1 MDGRRIKILL
11 PVAALLVLWG
21 CFADPVE
28 TSREVQMGPEAG
40 TVSLPSR
47 ATSVKLPSGVS
58 WLVLRESSVIVLENR
73 TYDPRSA
80 TVRYLERGQECTL
93 TIHQACRDAILLS
106 SGTISTLAEGEI
118 FSFPV
123 SANVQVSVSSDSD
136 WLLCTAVKGLEQNP
150 FTLTVMANLSE
161 SARTG
166 TLTFKGGDVTQTVQV
181 SQPALSNVQVT
192 RYSTPGV
199 YLGSSGKRV
208 YEKGK
213 DQYAMLEDGFVLLNR
228 KGKEQIEVSGYE
240 NGWPVGYPV
249 KLQVRWKKQNREVL
263 SQEYNMCVLK
273 DEGNQVWIGNG
284 NGQGVILRK

>member
-1 MDGRRIKILL
+1 
-11 PVAALLVLWG
+11 
-21 CFADPVE
+21 
-28 TSREVQMGPEAG
+28 MGPEAG

-93 TIHQACRDAILLS
+93 TIHQACRDVILLS

-123 SANVQVSVSSDSD
+123 SANVDVNVSSDAS

-150 FTLTVMANLSE
+150 FTLTVMANLGGL
-161 SARTG
+161 ARTG
-166 TLTFKGGDVTQTVQV
+166 TLTFTGGDATQTVQV

-192 RYSTPGV
+192 RYNTPGV

-228 KGKEQIEVSGYE
+228 KGKEQIEVSGYGE
-240 NGWPVGYPV
+240 GCPVGYPV
-249 KLQVRWKKQNREVL
+249 KVLVGWKKQGREVL

-273 DEGNQVWIGNG
+273 EDGDQVWIGNG